1 MLRWRNALG
10 SSRSF
15 GGLRRAID
23 FRLNEQRTIAF
34 GAGLDWPEE
43 QLPQVR
49 ERPGL
54 LPVGPGVGTGG
65 VAEAAGGLT
74 T

>member
-1 MLRWRNALG
+1 VAQRSWLVT
-10 SSRSF
+10 SRSF

-34 GAGLDWPEE
+34 GAGLAWPEE
-43 QLPQVR
+43 QRPQVR
-49 ERPGL
+49 ERPRL
-54 LPVGPGVGTGG
+54 LPVGPGAGTGG
-65 VAEAAGGLT
+65 VAEAAGGVT